1 MPSELQCVFFKN
13 EKGKKN
19 HELPGIT
26 LRLADEEGSGRSF
39 RGPEA
44 MPRVGGCPLRPF
56 FRTSLLGAQSRGALN
71 LALSCPVPLQF
82 RSCSLK
88 HVAEE
93 AGTSRIGL
101 NRVGT
106 VRPRAPGLLSRPPAR
121 LGWAS
126 VRQHEG
132 TEEAPGKHVWPKPCF
147 FRGWIIG
154 KNFSVD
160 IEMVFGMLTLQLWD
174 LSP

>member
-82 RSCSLK
+82 RSRPLK

-93 AGTSRIGL
+93 AGALRIGL
-101 NRVGT
+101 NQVGT

-126 VRQHEG
+126 VRQYER
-132 TEEAPGKHVWPKPCF
+132 TEEAPASTCGPNP
-147 FRGWIIG
+147 
-154 KNFSVD
+154 
-160 IEMVFGMLTLQLWD
+160 VFLEDGL
-174 LSP
+174 